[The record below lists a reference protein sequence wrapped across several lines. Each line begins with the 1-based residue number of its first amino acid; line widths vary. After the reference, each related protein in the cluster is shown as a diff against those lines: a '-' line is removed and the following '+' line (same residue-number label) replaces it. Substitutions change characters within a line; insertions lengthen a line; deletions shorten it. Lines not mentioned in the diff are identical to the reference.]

1 MRLIAQDHR
10 FGPGERPA
18 ATGAAR
24 CTLVRPQRP
33 DPPWARFSVH
43 PRSGLMTGIHL
54 DACNGAVPRATP
66 FRMRFRDA
74 ETAQRQS
81 IGFAM
86 LILGMLSGEEV
97 RIEGAGA
104 AAPSDDQATVDAWN
118 AFLQGGACE
127 PRPPPEAR
135 HLEIAREEYERRL
148 AGARHVATTR
158 TGALTV
164 ETGGHLLIG
173 RPLSG
178 FAALD
183 AFDGPAC
190 PQDHGLPAERL
201 DVAAA
206 RQALDAVAQPSSAAV
221 SWYGLAAGD
230 AKRLRLQAAGAMPVL
245 AGYIA
250 ESLELARAVDEMK
263 PLHPLLQTRTG
274 LAKAGLRRLGRLRRR
289 PPEGGIFDEAAP
301 AEGADPDAAAMAMRG
316 AEHALRGVDALGVNR
331 AHRFRL
337 DGALSLEKAMRSL
350 AELPADRV
358 PATDADW
365 TAFLGVFSGCAVPLS
380 NALGIPLRRIL
391 EASKGDWSGFADT
404 LAGAADFAAEAFDR
418 RAMALTAIDSIEAV
432 EGFARTVVLP
442 QALAS
447 ILDAEQPLPPVSG
460 EFFEAAFALSAGV
473 AVGAAGNVAAQMF
486 ATARRFAGRIAAMME
501 IEGRAVDEEPE
512 RPADAV
518 AYPDGGFPT
527 LTGEWTAPNGVVAAP
542 LRGARDL
549 AEEGRAMRHCIGTY
563 LNRARATLCHL
574 YSLRGCDG
582 GRLSTLEISAMSG
595 DTPAEAAAGFEI
607 VQNKAHR
614 NGRPD
619 AAARIAADAFLD
631 ALRDGEAP
639 IRFDEIAEWR
649 DQLLREAGRG
659 GGAPEVTWSS
669 ALEFDW
675 TDAGKRQ
682 ALWEEWRA
690 VIGGRI
696 AKSPNPGAIYRLPA
710 ARALVAAMSPKAAGI
725 LAKREAAQPPS
736 SLDRAAHRD

>member
-18 ATGAAR
+18 ETGAQR
-24 CTLVRPQRP
+24 CTLVHPQRR
-33 DPPWARFSVH
+33 DPPWVRFLVH

-54 DACNGAVPRATP
+54 SVCNGAVPRATP

-74 ETAQRQS
+74 ETAQRQAC
-81 IGFAM
+81 GFAM

-97 RIEGAGA
+97 RIEGAGGMA
-104 AAPSDDQATVDAWN
+104 RSDDQATVDAWN
-118 AFLQGGACE
+118 AFLQGGECE
-127 PRPPPEAR
+127 PQPQPGAA
-135 HLEIAREEYERRL
+135 HLEITREEYERHL

-158 TGALTV
+158 SGALTV
-164 ETGGHLLIG
+164 EAGGHLLIG

-178 FAALD
+178 FAAIE

-190 PQDHGLPAERL
+190 PQDHGLPAEGL
-201 DVAAA
+201 DIAAA
-206 RQALDAVAQPSSAAV
+206 RQALDAVAQPSSSAV

-250 ESLELARAVDEMK
+250 ESLDLARAVDEMK

-274 LAKAGLRRLGRLRRR
+274 LTKAGLRRMGRLRRR
-289 PPEGGIFDEAAP
+289 PPEGGIFDETAP
-301 AEGADPDAAAMAMRG
+301 ADGADPDAAALGMRG

-337 DGALSLEKAMRSL
+337 DGVLSLEKAMRSL

-365 TAFLGVFSGCAVPLS
+365 IAFHRVFSGCALPLS
-380 NALGIPLRRIL
+380 NALGIPLKRIL
-391 EASKGDWSGFADT
+391 DASKGDWSGYADT

-432 EGFARTVVLP
+432 EGFARTVALP

-447 ILDAEQPLPPVSG
+447 ILEAEQPLPPVSG
-460 EFFEAAFALSAGV
+460 EFFEAAFALSADV
-473 AVGAAGNVAAQMF
+473 AVGGAGNIAAQMF

-501 IEGRAVDEEPE
+501 IEGRAPDEEPE
-512 RPADAV
+512 RPADKIV
-518 AYPDGGFPT
+518 YPDGGFPT
-527 LTGEWTAPNGVVAAP
+527 LTGAWTAPNGVVAAP
-542 LRGARDL
+542 LRDAGDL

-563 LNRARATLCHL
+563 LNRARMTQCHL
-574 YSLRGCDG
+574 YSLRGRDG
-582 GRLSTLEISAMSG
+582 ERLSTLEISAMSG

-614 NGRPD
+614 NGRP
-619 AAARIAADAFLD
+619 AASARIAADAFLD
-631 ALRDGEAP
+631 ALRAGEAP
-639 IRFDEIAEWR
+639 IRFEEIVEWR
-649 DQLLREAGRG
+649 DQLRLEANRG
-659 GGAPEVTWSS
+659 GGPPEVTWSS
-669 ALEFDW
+669 VLEFDW
-675 TDAGKRQ
+675 TDADKRQ

-690 VIGGRI
+690 VMGGRF
-696 AKSPNPGAIYRLPA
+696 ANSPNPGAIYRIAA
-710 ARALVAAMSPKAAGI
+710 ARALVAAMSPKAAEI
-725 LAKREAAQPPS
+725 LARREAAQSPS
-736 SLDRAAHRD
+736 SLDCAAHRH

>member
-18 ATGAAR
+18 ATGAER

-33 DPPWARFSVH
+33 DPPWARFAVH

-74 ETAQRQS
+74 ETAQRQA

-127 PRPPPEAR
+127 PRPRPEAA
-135 HLEIAREEYERRL
+135 HLEITREEYERRL
-148 AGARHVATTR
+148 AGARHVAATR

-190 PQDHGLPAERL
+190 PQDHGLPSERL

-250 ESLELARAVDEMK
+250 ESLDLARAVDEMK
-263 PLHPLLQTRTG
+263 PLHPLLQRRTG

-301 AEGADPDAAAMAMRG
+301 ADGADPDAAAMAMRG

-350 AELPADRV
+350 AELPPDRV

-365 TAFLGVFSGCAVPLS
+365 TAFLGVLSGCAVPLS

-391 EASKGDWSGFADT
+391 DASKGDWSGFAGT

-432 EGFARTVVLP
+432 EGFARTVALP

-460 EFFEAAFALSAGV
+460 EFFEAAFALSAGI
-473 AVGAAGNVAAQMF
+473 AVGGAGNVAAQMF

-501 IEGRAVDEEPE
+501 IEGRA
-512 RPADAV
+512 
-518 AYPDGGFPT
+518 
-527 LTGEWTAPNGVVAAP
+527 AP
-542 LRGARDL
+542 LRDARDL

-574 YSLRGCDG
+574 YSLRGRDG

-619 AAARIAADAFLD
+619 ASARIAADAFLD
-631 ALRDGEAP
+631 ALREGEAP

-649 DQLLREAGRG
+649 DRLLREAGRG